1 MVQTSQEDVNMKD
14 LIQLGAVRQAMP
26 RLQFVNGYRL
36 VVMGLALPISAE
48 QARMVF
54 AQLQHMGG
62 RHG

>member
-1 MVQTSQEDVNMKD
+1 MVQTSRQDVNMKD
-14 LIQLGAVRQAMP
+14 LIQPSSVRQVMP

-36 VVMGLALPISAE
+36 VVMGLSLPISVE

>member
-1 MVQTSQEDVNMKD
+1 MKD

-54 AQLQHMGG
+54 AQLKHMGG
-62 RHG
+62 HHG

>member
-1 MVQTSQEDVNMKD
+1 MKD
-14 LIQLGAVRQAMP
+14 LIQPSSVRQVMP
-26 RLQFVNGYRL
+26 QLQFVNGYRL
-36 VVMGLALPISAE
+36 VVMGLSLPINAE